1 MKRVQ
6 NGLEL
11 ARDRAGRVNA
21 ANASHAT
28 VLRRHVDSGSK
39 TPFKLLTAFAV
50 SVMVA
55 LSAMQDASATEEF
68 LVPLPGDHAQDF
80 LEGISSTTNCPGFPA
95 PNPDQPM
102 NSVTDFVARVN
113 NTIIVID
120 HWEDGYEPNIA
131 GIADGDVPTQSTTR
145 IYGDGNVSNG
155 AAPGI
160 TLDAD
165 DILLQGQ
172 VVVFEESINTDT
184 QINDV
189 EITGAAITGGGTR
202 TKDGID
208 GADRIFATETINVT
222 RAQWAGTY
230 DPNNVGTSQSGTLF
244 AGAFELFPQSQWGES
259 FTLPV
264 GEDSGAPEFEWT
276 GVTIMAARDGT
287 SVSVD
292 ANADGDFTDPG
303 DVNGQ
308 IINRGQTIEVS
319 GRNDIGGSGTG
330 MNGGARIFSSDI
342 VQVNILSGQECTT
355 YASRWFTLF
364 PDALLGNTYYEPVS
378 TPAGA
383 ETQIYLYNPS
393 PNPITI
399 NWETS
404 GGVQTPIVVQP
415 NETVAQ
421 LIPTGTGA
429 KFYTGTT
436 ATFGAL
442 TVTDIGDT
450 AHDWGHASTSNRLM
464 GNVVQVGYAEGDD
477 PSKAGPSVSASVG
490 DGLVFWGRFNGIFN
504 STNNNYGTVDA
515 TGTTNQ
521 IGLAG
526 NGGTDFGMVLQGYVK
541 LDQIGT
547 YTFATT
553 SDDGSRL
560 YIDGTEV
567 VNNDFDQPP
576 TQRTG
581 TYTVTR
587 PGWYPILVRYR
598 QGGGGLA
605 LSAQIQAPG
614 AGSLTNIPS
623 SLLSTFIPEF
633 SENGSPVWLIAD
645 NPSNL
650 ADTQIDVC
658 VDVRGDGGVNTDPNT
673 GRTYDY
679 RITLDRLDSARL
691 YDGGRDT
698 PNSVPAHIDDDQSG
712 MLAFVCDGSQAI
724 LAAAWGQDPY
734 TASPGS
740 PAVDVG
746 TTVRSVSAN
755 VAFIGDT
762 IYEDI
767 NSNGVRD
774 PGEPGIENVTVILY
788 PPAGVN
794 LGQGPGQPVTAV
806 TDYNGSFLFTN
817 LVNGEYRVEVIP
829 PDGFVQTADPDAD
842 NGDPVVL
849 DNESMPTIENAN
861 GRLDQD
867 FGYNNNV
874 PQGQV
879 GDTIYEDLNG
889 NGIQEPGEPGIPG
902 IDVELCYDGLAA
914 STIASDAFAVRAYNN
929 NAGQWSTNWQETG
942 DDGSATTGFIQVTTG
957 GELQLRQGGTSIRRQ
972 VNLTGLSAA
981 QLSFTWRGA
990 NDIYE
995 PEDIIR
1001 VQSSVDGVNYT
1012 NLATLTGIQTGNTTG
1027 SVSVPIQPTG
1037 GSPVFIRFLVEPGG
1051 YFGPSEILF
1060 VDNVVITAQ
1069 SPSTI
1074 CETQTTDASGMY
1086 LFTGQPAGFKTITV
1100 LNPPVG
1106 AVNTDDPGG
1115 DGNSTNQFT
1124 LYDTGGNLEQDFGYF
1139 YPATVIGHVYLDANG
1154 NGVQDLGEPDL
1165 ANLDVRIT
1173 DSEGNLQIVTTDAN
1187 GDYSATVPPG
1197 ATHVDIDET
1206 DPQYPT
1212 GYVQTDG
1219 ADPTIV
1225 TAVTGATVDAGDDG
1239 YYQGNVIG
1247 DTVYLELDGIL
1258 GVQGAGDPGLA
1269 NRLVTLTPP
1278 AGVDLGAGP
1287 GVAIT
1292 QYTDAN
1298 GNYSFVGLPDGTYT
1312 VSVSAPSGH
1321 TQTEDP
1327 DGGND
1332 NTSVVTVSG
1341 GVVNNAQDFG
1351 YQNNVPTGFIGDR
1364 VFNDVNGN
1372 GIQDVGELGLPGIT
1386 VQICGDLDG
1395 NNTTANTCRT
1405 EVTDADGDYLFGDN
1419 LSADGSTTVAGDNP
1433 LPATDPGEV
1442 YTVTILNPPAG
1453 QVNTADPDGGLPHFS
1468 QLSLPGGGGNL
1479 DQDFGYSAH
1488 GTVTGHLYIDSNGNG
1503 IQDAGEPDLANVNVI
1518 ITDANGAQHIVAT
1531 DGSGNYSVLVPAGTT
1546 TVNVDE
1552 TDPQFPL
1559 NHAQTDGTDPTTVTA
1574 VAGSSVSAGN
1584 DGYAPTGR
1592 IGDLIFFD
1600 NASSGTVG
1608 QYDPG
1613 IDVGVPNAVVTLLPP
1628 AGVDLGNGAGQAVTT
1643 TTDAN
1648 GNYSFGL
1655 LPAGTYQVTVT
1666 APSNTTQTVDPN
1678 EVGACTTCDNTSTV
1692 VIATGQT
1699 NLLQDFGYTST
1710 IPAGEIGD
1718 RIYQDLN
1725 GNGVQDPGEPG
1736 IAGIVVQLCGDL
1748 DNIDATPPTC
1758 RTETTDADGDYLF
1771 GDGLAGDGVTVDSND
1786 TAVPGTT
1793 GTEDYTITITN
1804 PPAGAVNSA
1813 DPDGGSANVA
1823 QLTLPGGVSNLDQDF
1838 GYVFVASLS
1847 GNVSQDTN
1855 GDGVGDANLP
1865 GTVVQLYTDPNGD
1878 GNPADGVFY
1887 AQTVTDASGNY
1898 SFTGVPIGDYVIV
1911 EIDPAGLRSV
1921 NDGDSSPD
1929 AGGDAVNVS
1938 LVDSYIPVSLAS
1950 GEVDADNNF
1959 VDAATSSIAGK
1970 VWLDEDFDGIL
1981 DTEEAGITG
1990 VTVELVSGGV
2000 VIATVVTDAN
2010 GNYLFDGVIPGS
2022 YTVNV
2027 VDGTLPGGLTNTAG
2041 IGGTDPKPVT
2051 VQSGDKVQDVNF
2063 GYIPSAADTGALG
2076 DRVWSDADGDGIQ
2089 DPGEAGLAGVSLSLV
2104 NSAGATIATTTTN
2117 SDGDYLFTGVPFGE
2131 DYTVQIS
2138 PSDAVLSGYTPTV
2151 GPQSEG
2157 GYISNPV
2164 TLDAGLRVVTD
2175 LDFGFDNPA
2184 TNTITDTIW
2193 IDSNGDG
2200 VLDGGERRVAGVT
2213 VDILNA
2219 SGEVVAT
2226 TTSDSNGEV
2235 TFSGL
2240 PDGNYTLR
2248 ITDQEGKLAGYSG
2261 TTFEGRAGVSD
2272 SVAVSG
2278 GQTVT
2283 DTSFGYNNPG
2293 LIAGTVYSDANGSAD
2308 QESGEVGYAH
2318 VLLTLLQDLD
2328 GDGSYETT
2336 VTTTRANALGEYA
2349 FDGLPAGDYQV
2360 VVTPPAGALTE
2371 DPVGALDNV
2380 AQISLPV
2387 GGSSVGNDFGYV
2399 NGAFNPISG
2408 TVFLDTD
2415 KDGVEEA
2422 GELGIANITLALQQA
2437 PVPVIAGALDL
2448 NGDGSIDAN
2457 DDGTYLGVNIID
2469 GLADFNGDGVVNTAD
2484 DGVLNGATIVDGV
2497 VNTGGPSSLDAV
2509 TLATTT
2515 TDANGNYTFAGL
2527 PDGSYTIS
2535 VTDNAALLAGYD
2547 ITSGLD
2553 TLSANVAG
2561 APVTDVDFGYIREEA
2576 TGSIAGEVW
2585 IDENSNSLA
2594 DNEEYDLSGV
2604 RVYLCRA
2611 PLEDALAV
2619 CTPSH
2624 PNYVATTTTDTRGEY
2639 AFADLPP
2646 GQYTLDT
2653 DASDI
2658 PVGLE
2663 QTVNP
2668 TPFGTPISL
2677 SEGEDVT
2684 NVDFGH
2690 EPETNNGV
2698 MSGLV
2703 WVDVDNDGVYDN
2715 GEAPI
2720 AGVTVQIR
2728 DFSTATEA
2736 NPQGNVVYTTTTAAD
2751 GSWIVSDFS
2760 STGLLDTFSV
2770 HYVAGDIDT
2779 NAGAD
2784 LNETQPTNMPVGDY
2798 NYFPVELLSDPDH
2811 TITNLDFGFNPAV
2824 GSVLGSISGTIY
2836 SDANEDGNYT
2846 AATDGELQGITL
2858 NLLDAGGNILATT
2871 VTNANGFY
2879 QFTGLPDGDYTVEIS
2894 DNNGV
2899 TKDLNP
2905 LEVIPTPITIAG
2917 GADVVNQDAGFISDT
2932 DLHSIGSRFFFDTNN
2947 NGFADDDE
2955 PGVPGVIIQCW
2966 LDADASETPNDPSIA
2981 STAVVPEPG
2990 VDNLIRTVRTDDNG
3004 EFYCTSLPEGQYI
3017 VRVIDAGDF
3026 NEVDHGA
3033 TVTGNTGDNFAK
3045 PWSYALTLGATAPNY
3060 LADFGVVGTNSISG
3074 TVVVEAQTLV
3084 EPDDNGTLEATELD
3098 GTPGLNEDS
3107 PVAGITVV
3115 LFVEQNG
3122 QFVELVETVTDANG
3136 DYTFGNLPD
3145 GNYRVEVMVD
3155 GSPVDGYGQTGDPDL
3170 VTEPNPEDRVCDSPT
3185 AALCDNRSPVYALSA
3200 GVTQSGVDFAYQRN
3214 FTTTPVTMNFF
3225 SATRH
3230 GEVVEFTWETSNEV
3244 GHAGFQIYARGEN
3257 EWELLT
3263 EQLIVGTPGHVMDT
3277 RTYTYQVVSDAKWF
3291 ALVDVSNQEEVVAHG
3306 PYQVGESYGANMEVP
3321 EAFDWR
3327 GIILT
3332 KPKVDDVRDAVNS
3345 RLQRLLQSGDFDT
3358 DAANDPADH
3367 QVRTG
3372 TE

>member
-1 MKRVQ
+1 M
-6 NGLEL
+6 EL
-11 ARDRAGRVNA
+11 ARNRAGRVNA
-21 ANASHAT
+21 AGVSRASA
-28 VLRRHVDSGSK
+28 LRRDVDSNSK
-39 TPFKLLTAFAV
+39 APYRLLTAFAV
-50 SVMVA
+50 SAMVA
-55 LSAMQDASATEEF
+55 LGAMQDVSASEEF

-131 GIADGDVPTQSTTR
+131 GIADGDIPTQSTTR
-145 IYGDGNVSNG
+145 IYGDGNVANG
-155 AAPGI
+155 AAPGV
-160 TLDAD
+160 TVDAND
-165 DILLQGQ
+165 VLLQGQ

-184 QINDV
+184 QLNDV

-202 TKDGID
+202 TRDGVD

-303 DVNGQ
+303 DINGQ
-308 IINRGQTIEVS
+308 VINRGQTIEVS

-383 ETQIYLYNPS
+383 ETLIYLYNPS

-404 GGVQTPIVVQP
+404 AGVQTPIVVQA
-415 NETVAQ
+415 NETVSQ
-421 LIPTGTGA
+421 QIPTGTGA

-442 TVTDIGDT
+442 TVTDAGDT

-477 PSKAGPSVSASVG
+477 PSKSGPSVTASTG
-490 DGLVFWGRFNGIFN
+490 DGLVFWGRFNGTFN
-504 STNNNYGTVDA
+504 STNNNYGGVDA

-526 NGGTDFGMVLQGYVK
+526 NGGTDFGMVLQGFVK
-541 LDQIGT
+541 LDQVGT

-560 YIDGTEV
+560 YIDGNEV
-567 VNNDFDQPP
+567 VNNDFDQPA

-581 TYTVTR
+581 TYNVTR

-605 LSAQIQAPG
+605 LSAQMQAPG
-614 AGSLTNIPS
+614 AGSLTDIPS
-623 SLLSTFIPEF
+623 SALSTFIPEY

-645 NPSNL
+645 NPSNP

-679 RITLDRLDSARL
+679 QITLDRLDSARL

-698 PNSVPAHIDDDQSG
+698 PNNVPAHIDDDQSG

-724 LAAAWGQDPY
+724 LAAAWGQDPN

-774 PGEPGIENVTVILY
+774 PGEPGIENITVILH

-794 LGQGPGQPVTAV
+794 LGQGPGQPVTVV

-817 LVNGEYRVEVIP
+817 LVNGDYRVEVIP
-829 PDGFVQTADPDAD
+829 PDGFVQTADPDAE

-879 GDTIYEDLNG
+879 GDTIYQDFNG

-902 IDVELCYDGLAA
+902 IDVELCYDADVPTELARDEFNPR
-914 STIASDAFAVRAYNN
+914 SYSNN
-929 NAGQWSTNWQETG
+929 LADWNNTSWIETG
-942 DDGSATTGFIQVTTG
+942 DGGGSPTAGLVQVTTG
-957 GELQLRQGGTSIRRQ
+957 FELQLRGTGGATVTRQ
-972 VNLTGLSAA
+972 VDLNGASVGQLT
-981 QLSFTWRGA
+981 FTWRGNASNNYSNSDEIYVETSTNGTNFTTLLQFEGIATSGQSGTSSIPLVPA
-990 NDIYE
+990 NG
-995 PEDIIR
+995 
-1001 VQSSVDGVNYT
+1001 SSIVYVRFRINAGNY
-1012 NLATLTGIQTGNTTG
+1012 
-1027 SVSVPIQPTG
+1027 G
-1037 GSPVFIRFLVEPGG
+1037 GPGEFF
-1051 YFGPSEILF
+1051 Y
-1060 VDNVVITAQ
+1060 VDNVVA
-1069 SPSTI
+1069 SADVPSVI

-1086 LFTGQPAGFKTITV
+1086 LFTGQPSGFKTITV

-1106 AVNTDDPGG
+1106 ATNTDDPGG
-1115 DGNSTNQFT
+1115 DANSTNQFT

-1139 YPATVIGHVYLDANG
+1139 FPATVIGHVYLDTNG

-1165 ANLDVRIT
+1165 ANLDVRVT
-1173 DSEGNLQIVTTDAN
+1173 DSEGNLHIVTTDAN
-1187 GDYSATVPPG
+1187 GDYLAIVPPG
-1197 ATHVDIDET
+1197 STHVDIDET

-1212 GYVQTDG
+1212 GYIQTDG
-1219 ADPTIV
+1219 ADPTVV
-1225 TAVTGATVDAGDDG
+1225 TAVTGTTVDAGDDG

-1247 DTVYLELDGIL
+1247 DTVYLEADGTP

-1292 QYTDAN
+1292 QYTDSN

-1312 VSVSAPSGH
+1312 VTVSPPTGH

-1351 YQNNVPTGFIGDR
+1351 YQSNVPSGFIGDR
-1364 VFNDVNGN
+1364 VFNDINGN
-1372 GIQDVGELGLPGIT
+1372 GVQDVGEPGLPGIT

-1395 NNTTANTCRT
+1395 INATANSCRT

-1419 LSADGSTTVAGDNP
+1419 LTPDGGSISPQDNP
-1433 LPATDPGEV
+1433 LPATDSGEV
-1442 YTVTILNPPAG
+1442 YTITILNPPAG

-1468 QLSLPGGGGNL
+1468 QLALPTGGGNL
-1479 DQDFGYSAH
+1479 DQDFGYSAQ
-1488 GTVTGHLYIDSNGNG
+1488 GTITGHLYIDSNGNG
-1503 IQDAGEPDLANVNVI
+1503 TQDPGEPNLANVNVV
-1518 ITDANGAQHIVAT
+1518 ITDSNGVQHVVAT
-1531 DGSGNYSVLVPAGTT
+1531 DGSGNYSAQVPAGTT

-1559 NHAQTDGTDPTTVTA
+1559 NHIQTEGTDPTTVTA
-1574 VAGSSVSAGN
+1574 VAGSSVSAGI

-1600 NASSGTVG
+1600 NGSSGTVG

-1628 AGVDLGNGAGQAVTT
+1628 AGIDLGNGAGQPITT

-1666 APSNTTQTVDPN
+1666 PPSNTTQTVDPN
-1678 EVGACTTCDNTSTV
+1678 EAGACTTCDSTSTV
-1692 VIATGQT
+1692 VIATGQV

-1710 IPAGEIGD
+1710 VPAGEIGD

-1725 GNGVQDPGEPG
+1725 GNGIQDPGEPG

-1748 DNIDATPPTC
+1748 DNINATPPTC

-1771 GDGLAGDGVTVDSND
+1771 GDGFAGDGTTVDSND
-1786 TAVPGTT
+1786 TPVPGTT

-1847 GNVSQDTN
+1847 GNVSQDIN
-1855 GDGVGDANLP
+1855 GDGVGDNNLP

-1878 GNPADGVFY
+1878 GNPADGVLY
-1887 AQTVTDASGNY
+1887 AQTVTNASGNY
-1898 SFTGVPIGDYVIV
+1898 SFTGVPVGDYVIV
-1911 EIDPAGLRSV
+1911 EVDPAGLRSV
-1921 NDGDSSPD
+1921 NDGDTSPD
-1929 AGGDAVNVS
+1929 AGGDAANAS
-1938 LVDSYIPVSLAS
+1938 LVDSYIPVSLVNA
-1950 GEVDADNNF
+1950 EVDADNNF

-1981 DTEEAGITG
+1981 DTEEAGLTG

-2027 VDGTLPGGLTNTAG
+2027 VDGTLPSGLTNTAG
-2041 IGGTDPKPVT
+2041 VGGTDPKPVT
-2051 VQSGDKVQDVNF
+2051 VQSGDKVRNVNF
-2063 GYIPSAADTGALG
+2063 GYIPSDADTGALG

-2104 NSAGATIATTTTN
+2104 NSAGTTIATTTTN
-2117 SDGDYLFTGVPFGE
+2117 SDGDYLFTGVPYDA
-2131 DYTVQIS
+2131 DYTVQIA
-2138 PSDAVLSGYTPTV
+2138 PSDAALSGYSPTV

-2164 TLDAGLRVVTD
+2164 TLDAGLRVITD

-2184 TNTITDTIW
+2184 SNTITDTIW
-2193 IDSNGDG
+2193 VDSNGDG
-2200 VLDGGERRVAGVT
+2200 VLDGAERRVAGVT
-2213 VDILNA
+2213 VDILNGA
-2219 SGEVVAT
+2219 GEVVAT
-2226 TTSDSNGEV
+2226 TTSDANGEV

-2240 PDGNYTLR
+2240 PDGNYTIR
-2248 ITDQEGKLAGYSG
+2248 ITDQDGKLAGYAG
-2261 TTFEGRAGVSD
+2261 TTSEGRARVSD
-2272 SVAVSG
+2272 TVAVSG

-2293 LIAGTVYSDANGSAD
+2293 LIAGTVYSDANSSAD

-2318 VLLTLLQDLD
+2318 VLLTLLRDLD
-2328 GDGSYETT
+2328 GDGTYETT

-2360 VVTPPAGALTE
+2360 VVTAPAGALTE

-2422 GELGIANITLALQQA
+2422 GELGIANITLELQQA
-2437 PVPVIAGALDL
+2437 EMPVIAGGLDL

-2469 GLADFNGDGVVNTAD
+2469 GFADFNGDGVVNTAD
-2484 DGVLNGATIVDGV
+2484 DGALNGATIVDGV
-2497 VNTGGPSSLDAV
+2497 FNTGGPSSLVAV

-2515 TDANGNYTFAGL
+2515 TDANGDYTFAGL
-2527 PDGSYTIS
+2527 PDGNYTVS
-2535 VTDNAALLAGYD
+2535 VTDKSALLAGYD

-2553 TLSANVAG
+2553 TLSATLAG

-2585 IDENSNSLA
+2585 IDENSDA
-2594 DNEEYDLSGV
+2594 TAANEEFDLSGV

-2611 PLEDALAV
+2611 PLEDAAAV
-2619 CTPSH
+2619 CTPTH
-2624 PNYVATTTTDTRGEY
+2624 PNYIATTTTDTRGEY
-2639 AFADLPP
+2639 VFVDLPS
-2646 GQYTLDT
+2646 GQYTLNT
-2653 DASDI
+2653 DANDI
-2658 PVGLE
+2658 PTGLD
-2663 QTVNP
+2663 QTVDP
-2668 TPFGTPISL
+2668 TPFGSPVNL
-2677 SEGEDVT
+2677 SEGEEVT

-2690 EPETNNGV
+2690 EPETDNGV
-2698 MSGLV
+2698 MSGFV
-2703 WVDVDNDGVYDN
+2703 WVDVDNDGVYDQ

-2720 AGVTVQIR
+2720 AGVTVHIR
-2728 DFSTATEA
+2728 DFSTATQA
-2736 NPQGNVVYTTTTAAD
+2736 NPQGDIVYTTTTAAD
-2751 GSWIVSDFS
+2751 GSWIVSDFTL
-2760 STGLLDTFSV
+2760 TGLLDTFSV

-2784 LNETQPTNMPVGDY
+2784 LNDAQPTNMPVGDY
-2798 NYFPVELLSDPDH
+2798 NYFPVQLLSDPDH

-2824 GSVLGSISGTIY
+2824 VSSLGSISGTIY
-2836 SDANEDGNYT
+2836 SDANEDGDYT
-2846 AATDGELQGITL
+2846 AAIDGELQGITL

-2894 DNNGV
+2894 DINRV

-2905 LEVIPTPITIAG
+2905 LEVIPTPITIAS
-2917 GADVVNQDAGFISDT
+2917 GADVINQDAGFISDT
-2932 DLHSIGSRFFFDTNN
+2932 DLHSIGSRFFFDTDND
-2947 NGFADDDE
+2947 GFADDDE

-2981 STAVVPEPG
+2981 SAAVVPQPG

-3004 EFYCTSLPEGQYI
+3004 EFYCTSLPAGQYI
-3017 VRVIDAGDF
+3017 VRVLDAGDF
-3026 NEVDHGA
+3026 NEASHGA
-3033 TVTGNTGDNFAK
+3033 TVTGNAGDNFAK

-3060 LADFGVVGTNSISG
+3060 LADFGVVGTNTLSG
-3074 TVVVEAQTLV
+3074 TVVVEDVSLV
-3084 EPDDNGTLEATELD
+3084 EPNDNGSLESTELD
-3098 GTPGLNEDS
+3098 GTPGLNDDT
-3107 PVAGITVV
+3107 PVEGITVV
-3115 LFVEQNG
+3115 LYVEQNG

-3170 VTEPNPEDRVCDSPT
+3170 ITEPNPEDRVCDSPT

-3230 GEVVEFTWETSNEV
+3230 GEVVEFTWETTNEV
-3244 GHAGFQIYARGEN
+3244 GHAGFQIYARGADD
-3257 EWELLT
+3257 WVLLT

-3277 RTYTYQVVSDAKWF
+3277 RTYTFQAVSDAKWF
-3291 ALVDVSNQEEVVAHG
+3291 ALVDVSNQEEVVPHG

-3321 EAFDWR
+3321 EAFDWS

-3332 KPKVDDVRDAVNS
+3332 KPKADEVRDAVNS